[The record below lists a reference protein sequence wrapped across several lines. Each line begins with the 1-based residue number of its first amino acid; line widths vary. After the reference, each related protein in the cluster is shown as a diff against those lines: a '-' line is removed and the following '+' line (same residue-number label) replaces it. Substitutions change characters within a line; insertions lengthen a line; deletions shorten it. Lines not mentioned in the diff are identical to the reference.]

1 MNLRAGRLGFQVQLS
16 DSPVQVTAHAGLPL
30 VIEGFRALGLAT
42 AVGEHVHFKRRL
54 RGYAEATCV
63 ETLVALLAA
72 GGECV
77 DDVRVLHADA
87 GLMRMWGR
95 LALPAAETLRAFL
108 GRFHEEAGE
117 RARVPHTA
125 YIPAD
130 SAGLSGLSAVQGQ
143 LLRAL
148 QARVPQTQAT
158 LDVDATVIPSDKR
171 TALPVYEGGTGYQ
184 PLQTWWAEQGVWVQS
199 QFRDGNVPAQSGV
212 LEIVQQSVARLR
224 ALGVSAFALRSD
236 SAGYQ
241 HAVLDWLRAEA
252 IPFAISADLSPELKA
267 KIMALPASAWRPLR
281 QWKGAELVHRD
292 RDWAEVEF
300 IPADASRQRELKP
313 DRYLVIR
320 AHLPQ
325 GELFADGERTHYYAT
340 VTNRWDWDGER
351 LLRWSHERCGTVE
364 PAHDV
369 LKNELGGAVL
379 PSYRFGA
386 NAAWWQL
393 VVLTHNLLS
402 ALKRLALPDDW
413 APLRPRRLRFLLFQV
428 AGRLVRHGRRLVL
441 RIARSHPGAAALV
454 RARER
459 LCAPAP

>member
-1 MNLRAGRLGFQVQLS
+1 MNLRAGRLRFQVQLT
-16 DSPVQVTAHAGLPL
+16 DSPAAVTAHAGLPL
-30 VIEGFRALGLAT
+30 VIEAFRALGLPQAIR
-42 AVGEHVHFKRRL
+42 EHLHFKQRV
-54 RGYAEATCV
+54 RGYAETTCL

-87 GLMRMWGR
+87 GLQQLWDKR
-95 LALPAAETLRAFL
+95 ALPAAETLRTFL
-108 GRFHEEAGE
+108 GRFHDDEAE
-117 RARVPHTA
+117 QARVPHTA
-125 YIPAD
+125 YVPTD
-130 SAGLSGLSAVQGQ
+130 SAGLRGLAAVQEQ

-148 QARVPQTQAT
+148 QARAPQTHAT
-158 LDVDATVIPSDKR
+158 LDVDATVIVSDKR

-184 PLQTWWAEQGVWVQS
+184 PLQAWWAEQGVWVRS

-212 LEIVQQSVARLR
+212 HEIVQQSLATLR
-224 ALGVSAFALRSD
+224 GLGVTEFAVRMD

-241 HAVLDWLRAEA
+241 HAVLDGLRAER
-252 IPFAISADLSPELKA
+252 IPFAIGADLSPELRA
-267 KIMALPASAWRPLR
+267 KVEALPAAAWRPFR
-281 QWKGAELVHRD
+281 QWKGTQLVHRD
-292 RDWAEVEF
+292 REWAEVEF
-300 IPADASRQRELKP
+300 IPSDASRQRDLQP

-320 AHLPQ
+320 AHRPQ
-325 GELFADGERTHYYAT
+325 GELFADGARIHYYAT
-340 VTNRWDWDGER
+340 VTNRWGWDGER

-369 LKNELGGAVL
+369 LKNELGGGVL

-393 VVLTHNLLS
+393 VILTHNLLS
-402 ALKRLALPDDW
+402 ALQRLALPDDW
-413 APLRPRRLRFLLFQV
+413 APLRPRRLRFLLFHV

-441 RIARSHPGAAALV
+441 RIARAHPGAEAMV

-459 LCAPAP
+459 LFAPAT

>member
-1 MNLRAGRLGFQVQLS
+1 
-16 DSPVQVTAHAGLPL
+16 VTAHAGLPL
-30 VIEGFRALGLAT
+30 VIEAFRALGLRAAIAT
-42 AVGEHVHFKRRL
+42 HLHFKQRL

-87 GLMRMWGR
+87 GLKRLWGKP
-95 LALPAAETLRAFL
+95 ALPSAETLRSFL
-108 GRFHEEAGE
+108 NRFHDE
-117 RARVPHTA
+117 RAVAARVEHTA

-130 SAGLSGLSAVQGQ
+130 SAGLQALAAVQVQ
-143 LLRAL
+143 LLRSL
-148 QARVPQTQAT
+148 QERAPQRHAT
-158 LDVDATVIPSDKR
+158 LDVDATVIASDKR

-184 PLQTWWAEQGVWVQS
+184 PLQVRWVEQDVWVMS
-199 QFRDGNVPAQSGV
+199 QFRDGNVPAQTGV
-212 LEIVQQSVARLR
+212 LEIVQQSLATLR
-224 ALGVSAFALRSD
+224 ALGVTAFAVRMD

-241 HAVLDWLRAEA
+241 HAVLDYLRSERV
-252 IPFAISADLSPELKA
+252 PFAISADMSPELRRNVA
-267 KIMALPASAWRPLR
+267 ALAESAWKPFR
-281 QWKGAELVHRD
+281 QWQGAELVHRD
-292 RDWAEVEF
+292 REWAEVEF
-300 IPADASRQRELKP
+300 TPSEASTKKTLQP

-320 AHLPQ
+320 ARLRQ
-325 GELFADGERTHYYAT
+325 ADLFADGASVHYYAT

-369 LKNELGGAVL
+369 LKNELGGGVL
-379 PSYRFGA
+379 PGYRFGA

-402 ALKRLALPDDW
+402 ALKRLALPDEW
-413 APLRPRRLRFLLFQV
+413 AALRPRRLRFLLFHV

-441 RIARSHPGAAALV
+441 QLARAHPGSATLV
-454 RARER
+454 QARQR
-459 LCAPAP
+459 LFAPGT

>member
-1 MNLRAGRLGFQVQLS
+1 MNLRAGRLRFQVQR
-16 DSPVQVTAHAGLPL
+16 VEGRATVTAHAGLPL
-30 VIEGFRALGLAT
+30 VIEAFRALGLAT
-42 AVGEHVHFKRRL
+42 AVREHVHFKQRV

-87 GLMRMWGR
+87 GLLRLWGR
-95 LALPAAETLRAFL
+95 PRLPAAETLRAFL
-108 GRFHEEAGE
+108 NRFHDAAAVAA
-117 RARVPHTA
+117 RAAHRA

-130 SAGLSGLSAVQGQ
+130 SAGLTGLAAVHEQ

-148 QARVPQTQAT
+148 QGRVQQTHAT
-158 LDVDATVIPSDKR
+158 LDVDATVIASDKR

-184 PLQTWWAEQGVWVQS
+184 PLQVCWAEQEVWVKS

-212 LEIVQQSVARLR
+212 LEIVQQSLATLR
-224 ALGVSAFALRSD
+224 SLGVSEFAVRSD

-241 HAVLDWLRAEA
+241 HAVLDYLRAER
-252 IPFAISADLSPELKA
+252 IPFAISADMSAELRV
-267 KIMALPASAWRPLR
+267 KIEALPAAAWRPFR
-281 QWKGAELVHRD
+281 QWRGAELVHLD
-292 RDWAEVEF
+292 REWTEVEF
-300 IPADASRQRELKP
+300 IPAEASTKKSLQP

-320 AHLPQ
+320 ARPRQ
-325 GELFADGERTHYYAT
+325 RDLFADGASVHYYAT

-369 LKNELGGAVL
+369 LKNELGGGVL

-393 VVLTHNLLS
+393 VVLTHNLL
-402 ALKRLALPDDW
+402 AVLKRVSLPDEW
-413 APLRPRRLRFLLFQV
+413 APLRPRRLRFLLFHV
-428 AGRLVRHGRRLVL
+428 AGRLVQHGRRLIL
-441 RIARSHPGAAALV
+441 RIAQAHPGAEAMV

-459 LCAPAP
+459 LFAPAG

>member
-1 MNLRAGRLGFQVQLS
+1 MNLRSGRLRFQVHLT
-16 DSPVQVTAHAGLPL
+16 DAPAAVTAHAGLPL
-30 VIEGFRALGLAT
+30 VIEAFRALGLPQAIR
-42 AVGEHVHFKRRL
+42 EHLHFKQRV
-54 RGYAEATCV
+54 RGYSEVTFV

-87 GLMRMWGR
+87 GLRRLWGKGS
-95 LALPAAETLRAFL
+95 LPAAETLRAFL
-108 GRFHEEAGE
+108 NRFHDE
-117 RARVPHTA
+117 RAVAARVAHTA
-125 YIPAD
+125 FVPAD
-130 SAGLSGLSAVQGQ
+130 SAGLQALGAVQTH
-143 LLRAL
+143 LLRSL
-148 QARVPQTQAT
+148 QARVAQRHAT
-158 LDVDATVIPSDKR
+158 LDVDANVIASEKR

-184 PLQTWWAEQGVWVQS
+184 PLGVWWAEQAVWVQS

-212 LEIVQQSVARLR
+212 REIVQQSVATLR
-224 ALGVSAFALRSD
+224 TLGVTKIAVRSD

-241 HAVLDWLRAEA
+241 HGVLDWLRAEQ
-252 IPFAISADLSPELKA
+252 IPFAISADLSPELKTR
-267 KIMALPASAWRPLR
+267 IVALPETAWRPLR
-281 QWKGAELVHRD
+281 QWQGAELVHRD
-292 RDWAEVEF
+292 REWAEVEF
-300 IPADASRQRELKP
+300 IPSEASHRKDLQP

-325 GELFADGERTHYYAT
+325 GDLFADGARVHYYAT

-369 LKNELGGAVL
+369 LKNELGGGVL

-393 VVLTHNLLS
+393 VVLTHNLVS
-402 ALKRLALPDDW
+402 ALKRLALPETW
-413 APLRPRRLRFLLFQV
+413 ATFRPRRLRFLLFHV
-428 AGRLVRHGRRLVL
+428 AGRLVQHGRRLVL
-441 RIARSHPGAAALV
+441 RVARAHPGSDALV

-459 LCAPAP
+459 LFAPPT